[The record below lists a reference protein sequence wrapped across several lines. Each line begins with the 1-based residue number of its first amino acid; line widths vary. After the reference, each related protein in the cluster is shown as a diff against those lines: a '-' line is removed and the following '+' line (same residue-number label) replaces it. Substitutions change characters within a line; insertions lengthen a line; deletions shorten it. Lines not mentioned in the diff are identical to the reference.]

1 MTNRAQARQLDT
13 VAVSRRLNVARAS
26 AMLEGMRRPDC
37 GTDAEWVE
45 LTAEV
50 MDDLAVLRARAN
62 RQERAD
68 E

>member
-1 MTNRAQARQLDT
+1 MTSRAHAVQLDP
-13 VAVSRRLNVARAS
+13 APAPRRLNVARAS
-26 AMLEGMRRPDC
+26 ALLETLRRPDS

-62 RQERAD
+62 RQDCAD
-68 E
+68 G